1 MIKHR
6 LINLSLVTV
15 GFILS
20 PLTWWND
27 LVVNVPLAY
36 LVSIPFSLIGEEFF
50 LPGFIFGYWLTNL
63 LGFVLLHWGSQG
75 LIKNKYYAPNIK
87 HSLII
92 SFTYSAIIIIMVMF
106 GWLASPLTYINKIF

>member
-1 MIKHR
+1 MI
-6 LINLSLVTV
+6 

-36 LVSIPFSLIGEEFF
+36 LLSIPFSLIHEKLF
-50 LPGFIFGYWLTNL
+50 LPNFIIGYWLTNL

-75 LIKNKYYAPNIK
+75 LIKSNVAVPNIK
-87 HSLII
+87 QSLII
-92 SFTYSAIIIIMVMF
+92 SFTYSAIIIMMVMF
-106 GWLASPLTYINKIF
+106 GWLAPASTYIEKIF